1 MPRVSATSAPIR
13 QGTTSLTAPE
23 EARVGGSG
31 ADAPGYAVMIVSV
44 GAESYWSESAAG
56 EAVDRGRVQDE
67 IAGPSGTRRHIKHR
81 RLDRRRCRRAGVLF
95 QGADL
100 RAVGQHD

>member
-23 EARVGGSG
+23 EVRVGG

-44 GAESYWSESAAG
+44 GAEGCCWSESAAG
-56 EAVDRGRVQDE
+56 EAVDRGGVQGE
-67 IAGPSGTRRHIKHR
+67 VPGPRGTRRHVEHG
-81 RLDRRRCRRAGVLF
+81 RLDRRRCPRVGVRF
-95 QGADL
+95 KGADL
-100 RAVGQHD
+100 RAVG